1 MNHWLVLGM
10 GCERVEEGNPLM
22 NGGIHS
28 GVVHPSFYN
37 IKSYTKVSLRL
48 QKSLV
53 HSPNQ

>member
-28 GVVHPSFYN
+28 GVVHPSFCN